1 MKSKL
6 FSFDISD
13 IGKGFLMAV
22 LGALISGLTVG
33 LQSGHIDYKPI
44 GLGALSGGLGY
55 LTKNFFS
62 NSNGTPFAPE
72 PKQ

>member
-1 MKSKL
+1 MKSPL
-6 FSFDISD
+6 FSFNIQDF
-13 IGKGFLMAV
+13 GKGLLMAV

-33 LQSGHIDYKPI
+33 LQSGHIDYKAI

-62 NSNGTPFAPE
+62 NSNGVPFSPE
-72 PKQ
+72 GK